1 MSVGRVFGKSMFLA
15 LCAAFS
21 IVCVPQA
28 HAEVKSVAESGGDTF
43 TLCKRADGTVPSTVD
58 LLLLFDNSRSL
69 NSKIAKPTDPEAI
82 RFDAVEEM
90 LKAIG
95 SAIDGTNAKVNFGLI
110 KFGMRA
116 TVLKTLGDWQI
127 SASNAKDLSDSIRRL
142 LPAEPEKQE
151 PSTNYIKALDAAQ
164 EMFEAS
170 DSTNCR
176 VLVWFT
182 DGAFEYGDKKREEEK
197 LQELRTKTCS
207 STGWPTR
214 FRELEANSFVVL
226 LGSPPKTQNY
236 KASLELMQALT
247 GDPDAKPIGCG
258 GTLSHVGEVFQGMEA
273 EALGPLFEDIGTRI
287 GGGRILACDQQGTP
301 LQTGEMPAG
310 KFLKFIKL
318 ISKSGTPLPGEK
330 DLVVVDRDGGEAP
343 LLTYLAQS
351 GESSAA
357 PASIQWLPG
366 PKSQLRSGWQLKVS
380 GPTRGFCLYGALVD
394 PVTVELDRVADN
406 PVTVSEVGSSLLDP
420 TEISEIEFTGSG
432 RVLSPTEVLDEYNE
446 GKRAGTTPDISARLV
461 VDKTQ
466 KIFPDQL
473 QILVQSDD
481 PIPDVSACGTPLT
494 FESPSLL
501 GDMPKDRKNRV
512 FRSTSCA
519 VSTRGTTTKVTV
531 DASGFFR
538 QLKET
543 KGCEDVSPAL
553 MVGEVPESS
562 GKGVVVPGTSSSV
575 SVRIEFTGS
584 SAKCEIDAAEGLS
597 LSFELPGSEVKPK
610 LVPVKLKT
618 QLRPPPRS
626 LTVIIVTALTVLFA
640 ALLSLLLL
648 RLMNS
653 WLARLPETQGL
664 FSYELEITIDFDS
677 HQFVKGTVDGV
688 PIEAFQPQA
697 RDLRPV
703 TSGTTSEMQI
713 QSTRIERKLPGL
725 FSPFQETSAVVIGDE
740 TAVYWQQTPSG
751 GLAIPFSTA
760 LIVQQSKKIAPT
772 SGSGALLTI
781 VVPRNGADSG
791 IAGVEKILKGSKLSD
806 LLKKF
811 RTEVM
816 DPSSQAPPSESGGGP
831 TSSGGPAGGP
841 KPPPPPPPVRR

>member
-1 MSVGRVFGKSMFLA
+1 MNPVRILKRCLILA
-15 LCAAFS
+15 FCAAS
-21 IVCVPQA
+21 TIVSAPELG
-28 HAEVKSVAESGGDTF
+28 AEKPSNQESGGDTF

-127 SASNAKDLSDSIRRL
+127 SASNAKELSDSIRRL
-142 LPAEPEKQE
+142 LPAKPEKQE

-176 VLVWFT
+176 VMVWFT

-247 GDPDAKPIGCG
+247 GDPDAKPVGCG

-287 GGGRILACDQQGTP
+287 GGGRILACDQQGTQ

-310 KFLKFIKL
+310 KFLKFVKL

-330 DLVVVDRDGGEAP
+330 DLVVVDQDGGEAP

-351 GESSAA
+351 GESSTA
-357 PASIQWLPG
+357 PASIQWVPG

-406 PVTVSEVGSSLLDP
+406 PVAVREVGTSLLDP
-420 TEISEIEFTGSG
+420 TEIGEIEFTGSG

-446 GKRAGTTPDISARLV
+446 GKRAGTTPDISAQLV
-461 VDKTQ
+461 VDKTL

-473 QILVQSDD
+473 QILVQPDD

-501 GDMPKDRKNRV
+501 GDMPKDKKDRV

-519 VSTRGTTTKVTV
+519 VSTKGTTTKVAV
-531 DASGFFR
+531 DASGFFS

-543 KGCEDVSPAL
+543 KGCEDISPAL

-562 GKGVVVPGTSSSV
+562 GKGVVVPDTSSSV
-575 SVRIEFTGS
+575 SVRIELTGS
-584 SAKCEIDAAEGLS
+584 SAKCEVDVAEGLS

-626 LTVIIVTALTVLFA
+626 LTVIMVTALTVLLA
-640 ALLSLLLL
+640 AILSLLLL